1 MNIRVRFAPS
11 PTGYLHVGGTR
22 TALFNWLYAR
32 HEGGK
37 FLLRIEDTDKARST
51 DEHRQ
56 VILDGLSWLGLDWD
70 EELVF
75 QGARVKRHQEIADRL
90 LTEGKAYLDEGAIR
104 FRVPPGEIAWE
115 DAVHGRI
122 SFQGADIKDFI
133 ILRSDR
139 TPIYNLAV
147 VVDDLDM
154 RITHVLRGDDHIS
167 NTPKQIA
174 LYQAL
179 DAPLPVFGHVP
190 MINGPD
196 GKKLSKRH
204 GATAV
209 GDYQHMGILPAAM
222 RNFLALLGWSP
233 GGDREIMT
241 LDEMI
246 QLFSFAGIQQKAAI
260 FDMTKLEW
268 MNGQYLSMTPA
279 EQLLPL
285 VAPQLETLGVN
296 GNKEAVLKAIAA
308 VKTRSRTTLDV
319 ARQVAAR
326 LLPPRRAAPRPA
338 LGVPLGLLPRPQV
351 AHVLLEEPQRLST
364 PGRLH
369 QVVPHLVQLACPH
382 LLAVVPLRQADR
394 QQRERRRGNL
404 DPRHVDELRADPEH
418 LAGHVRG
425 PDGALPRAL
434 ILIDQHVERVD
445 HGAQPPHHRGVPIL
459 LGLVQHV
466 GDVGRQRGA
475 RQHPQ
480 PTVAHLGQV
489 HDVGSDG
496 DGARGE
502 RRVGPADRGPGGP
515 HGVGRR
521 RARHRP
527 SQPAARPPAPA
538 AAAERRQLGR
548 LRPGGRNDRDQALR
562 PVDPARPAER
572 H

>member
-1 MNIRVRFAPS
+1 MTVRVRFAPS
-11 PTGYLHVGGTR
+11 PTGYLHVGGAR

-51 DEHRQ
+51 DEHTQ

-90 LTEGKAYLDEGAIR
+90 LAEGKAYMEEGAIR

-179 DAPLPVFGHVP
+179 DAPLPAFGHVP

-204 GATAV
+204 GAEAV
-209 GDYQHMGILPAAM
+209 GDYQHMGILPVAM

-241 LDEMI
+241 LDEMVK
-246 QLFSFAGIQQKAAI
+246 LFSFAGIQQKAAI

-279 EQLLPL
+279 EELYPL
-285 VAPQLETLGVN
+285 VAPQLAQLGVN

-319 ARQVAAR
+319 GKQVAVR
-326 LLPPRRAAPRPA
+326 LDAKHVEFDDKAKKEISKDPAAYKES
-338 LGVPLGLLPRPQV
+338 
-351 AHVLLEEPQRLST
+351 LEAS
-364 PGRLH
+364 
-369 QVVPHLVQLACPH
+369 
-382 LLAVVPLRQADR
+382 LAVLKAADWR
-394 QQRERRRGNL
+394 PEALERT
-404 DPRHVDELRADPEH
+404 LRA
-418 LAGHVRG
+418 LAEQQGVAAGKIFQPIRIALTG
-425 PDGALPRAL
+425 GTVSEPVNELLYVVGKEAALERLGAAIR
-434 ILIDQHVERVD
+434 R
-445 HGAQPPHHRGVPIL
+445 
-459 LGLVQHV
+459 
-466 GDVGRQRGA
+466 
-475 RQHPQ
+475 
-480 PTVAHLGQV
+480 
-489 HDVGSDG
+489 HD
-496 DGARGE
+496 AT
-502 RRVGPADRGPGGP
+502 
-515 HGVGRR
+515 
-521 RARHRP
+521 
-527 SQPAARPPAPA
+527 
-538 AAAERRQLGR
+538 L
-548 LRPGGRNDRDQALR
+548 
-562 PVDPARPAER
+562 
-572 H
+572 

>member
-1 MNIRVRFAPS
+1 MNVRVRFAPS
-11 PTGYLHVGGTR
+11 PPGSPPVGGPPPPFSTR
-22 TALFNWLYAR
+22 RAPR

-51 DEHRQ
+51 DEHTQ
-56 VILDGLSWLGLDWD
+56 VILDGLTWLGLDWD

-90 LTEGKAYLDEGAIR
+90 LAEGKAYMDEGAIR

-115 DAVHGRI
+115 DAVHGHI

-279 EQLLPL
+279 EELYPL
-285 VAPQLETLGVN
+285 VAPQLEKLGVN
-296 GNKEAVLKAIAA
+296 GNREAVLKAIAA

-326 LLPPRRAAPRPA
+326 LDAKHVVFDDKAKKEIAKDPAAYKASREASVTA
-338 LGVPLGLLPRPQV
+338 LKDTDW
-351 AHVLLEEPQRLST
+351 T
-364 PGRLH
+364 PE
-369 QVVPHLVQLACPH
+369 QL
-382 LLAVVPLRQADR
+382 
-394 QQRERRRGNL
+394 ERR
-404 DPRHVDELRADPEH
+404 LRA
-418 LAGHVRG
+418 LAE
-425 PDGALPRAL
+425 A
-434 ILIDQHVERVD
+434 
-445 HGAQPPHHRGVPIL
+445 RGVAAGKVFQPIRIALTGGTVSEPVNEL
-459 LGLVQHV
+459 LYV
-466 GDVGRQRGA
+466 VGRDAALKRLKTA
-475 RQHPQ
+475 ISR
-480 PTVAHLGQV
+480 
-489 HDVGSDG
+489 SS
-496 DGARGE
+496 
-502 RRVGPADRGPGGP
+502 PG
-515 HGVGRR
+515 
-521 RARHRP
+521 
-527 SQPAARPPAPA
+527 
-538 AAAERRQLGR
+538 
-548 LRPGGRNDRDQALR
+548 
-562 PVDPARPAER
+562 
-572 H
+572 